1 MPGENAV
8 PPDQVA
14 VPETFVDQVKD
25 ALEHVYD
32 FPYLQRHP
40 LTQAREDPAGSVAQS
55 LRREL
60 MDAIGTLNPGPDVPF
75 RAPPA
80 RLYNLLHLRYVEGMT
95 VQEVANE
102 LSISA
107 RQTYRDLRRAEE
119 SVAVVL
125 WNRRQ
130 QRLPQPGQPQA
141 ARLSS
146 IQAEMARLEIRPRP
160 IDARTLLQPAHKAV
174 ESLAARHAVTLQV
187 DSSPEPLMIS
197 ADPVVAHQVLVNVLS
212 HAVKQS
218 QPGPLHLTM
227 QAEQVGAAVF
237 LHYTVKTQTNE
248 LAAVNPV
255 VTQLA
260 ERIGWKVEQEDQPLS
275 QRRLTLHIT
284 SRGPTVLVVDDNEGL
299 VELLDRYL
307 TDHTCRVMAALSG
320 QEGLRLAY
328 ELVPDAIILD
338 VMMPEMDGWEFLQR
352 LRARRETAAIP
363 IIICSVFNDP
373 ELAYSLGA
381 SLYLPKPV
389 SRDRILSALNQLGV
403 V

>member
-1 MPGENAV
+1 MPGDSPV

-25 ALEHVYD
+25 VLEHLYD

-40 LTQAREDPAGSVAQS
+40 LTQAHEGRAGSVAQG

-60 MDAIGTLNPGPDVPF
+60 MDAIETLNPGPDVPF
-75 RAPPA
+75 RAPHA

-102 LSISA
+102 LGISG

-125 WNRRQ
+125 WNRRPASS
-130 QRLPQPGQPQA
+130 PQSGQPQA

-174 ESLAARHAVTLQV
+174 ESLAARHSVSLQM
-187 DSSPEPLMIS
+187 DSPPEPVIVS

-218 QPGPLHLTM
+218 QPGALRLAM
-227 QAEQVGAAVF
+227 QDDPAGAAIF
-237 LHYTVKTQTNE
+237 LHYTLKTQTNE
-248 LAAVNPV
+248 LDAVNPV

-260 ERIGWKVEQEDQPLS
+260 ERMGWKVEREDQPLS
-275 QRRLTLHIT
+275 QRMLTVHIT

-299 VELLDRYL
+299 VELLGRYL

-320 QEGLRLAY
+320 QEGLRLAN

-352 LRARRETAAIP
+352 LRARPETAGIP

-389 SRDRILSALNQLGV
+389 SRDRVLSALHQLGV